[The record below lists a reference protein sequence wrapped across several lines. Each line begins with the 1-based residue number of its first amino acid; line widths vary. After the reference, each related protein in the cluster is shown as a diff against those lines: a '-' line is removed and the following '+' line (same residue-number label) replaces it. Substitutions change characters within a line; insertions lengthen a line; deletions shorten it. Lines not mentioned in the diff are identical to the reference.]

1 MYLVW
6 DFCVFVLGFLYI
18 WFGQKDSDFCY
29 ICYICNLP
37 LRFPL
42 WYQIWVVYLH
52 REQKI
57 ANGNVYLAPSISLM
71 KAVKLVF
78 CSKWKW
84 KSNES
89 CFVCTEKIVVGA
101 AWWKLCV
108 NAIVLFSLW
117 RKCQIIAL
125 LAQTYSYPRFI
136 TLFPHN
142 QWVQRVS
149 VQHNWSFLFKC
160 MSGPNKVVSP
170 LMEKSAYGQDRQPRI
185 AFKMFKKQCFARM
198 TEKVPMMIM
207 TKWSLWWCF

>member
-29 ICYICNLP
+29 MQFAVKISPLISNLGCVFAQ
-37 LRFPL
+37 RT
-42 WYQIWVVYLH
+42 Q
-52 REQKI
+52 I